1 MSEPQVINNP
11 AQNRFEV
18 EQAGLLAVLNYR
30 RVDQT
35 IVLEETQVPSE
46 LEGQGIGSALARAG
60 LEYARAGGLAVNPV
74 CPFVLRYLTRH
85 PEYGDLIK

>member
-18 EQAGLLAVLNYR
+18 QQAGLLAVLNYR
-30 RVDQT
+30 REDQT

-46 LEGQGIGSALARAG
+46 LEGQGIGSALTRAG
-60 LEYARAGGLAVNPV
+60 LEYARAEGLAVNPV
-74 CPFVLRYLTRH
+74 CSFVQRYLTRH
-85 PEYGDLIK
+85 PEYGDLVK